1 MTHPRSSR
9 STAFPAS
16 SAIKPAATNT
26 QATCFPPLK
35 PTVRLVRGAIV
46 VMAAAVVI
54 ASVPAVPVFAAEP
67 GVSASAQKTY
77 NIPAGPLSPALSAFA
92 GSAGVNLSSEPA
104 LTDGLRTQ
112 GLQGSYTVQE
122 GFARL
127 LTGSGLTAVSRGGNV
142 YTLSKLPPSSN
153 VAPHEA
159 TLPAITAT
167 AAATPTTEGSDS
179 YTTRA
184 LTIGK
189 MTQSIRETPQ
199 SVTVVT
205 RKQMDDQ
212 NLVTLDQ
219 VLEHTTGITKSQR
232 NFGAHVYTIR
242 GYVIPETNYLVDG
255 VSGTVYNPTGWV
267 PTDMAVFDRVE
278 VLRGAGGLIVGAGD
292 PSGVINMVR
301 KRPKA
306 EKHFDVTA
314 RVGSWNNY
322 RMEVDAG
329 GTLNEAGTVRG
340 RVVAAYQDNKFFYDV
355 AHSKAPLLYGVIDMD
370 LSRDTTLTV
379 GVRHQET
386 NIDGYAIYG
395 LPRFTNGAAL
405 NVPRSTSYTQAWNRH
420 EASTDEVFT
429 ELEHRFA
436 GDWKA
441 KLTATYSK
449 TSIYQKLGRI
459 RGAVD
464 PAVGTTG
471 VEQSYFMNHE
481 VPSYGL
487 DANASG
493 SFKAWGRTHQAM
505 FGANWSK
512 STTWVRTA
520 QAALPAGLS
529 NRVSIYNPNPWY
541 VPEPTQPAWA
551 NRSVNR
557 DDRFGIYGSTR
568 WELSDDLHMLL
579 GGRVSWFAA
588 QSQNLVTNRLT
599 NDYKQ
604 NAEFTPY
611 AGLVYDLNKEWSVY
625 TSYADTFEP
634 QSRYQT
640 ASGETLK
647 PAIGSNVEAG
657 IKGELY
663 NGRLNVTMSVFQAKK
678 KNVAIEDPATVGL
691 CPGISSSTC
700 FRTAA
705 FRDSRGFEIEVGG
718 QLAKGWQATAGYTRL
733 KNEDENGQSTSW
745 ETPKH
750 LFRAST
756 TYRLPGEW
764 QKWSIGGGVIAQS
777 DYSYRETFG
786 ARALITQGGYSV
798 WNAFGS
804 YKISDKWTAS
814 LNIDNL
820 FDKHYY
826 AVVGGTANGG
836 YFGTPRNVMLT
847 MRGSF

>member
-1 MTHPRSSR
+1 MTHPRTSR
-9 STAFPAS
+9 SKPSRACAAAS
-16 SAIKPAATNT
+16 TDTPCPTK
-26 QATCFPPLK
+26 LK
-35 PTVRLVRGAIV
+35 PSVRLVRSALF

-54 ASVPAVPVFAAEP
+54 AGVPATKVFAAEP
-67 GVSASAQKTY
+67 QTSAAAAKSY

-92 GSAGVNLSSEPA
+92 GSAGLNLASEPA

-112 GLQGSYTVQE
+112 GLQGSFTVQE

-127 LTGSGLTAVSRGGNV
+127 LAGSGLTAVARGRNV
-142 YTLSKLPPSSN
+142 YTLSRLPAASST
-153 VAPHEA
+153 APHEA
-159 TLPAITAT
+159 TLPAVTAT
-167 AAATPTTEGSDS
+167 ATVSPTTEGSDS

-199 SVTVVT
+199 SVTVIT

-212 NLVTLDQ
+212 NLVTLEQ

-242 GYVIPETNYLVDG
+242 GYVIPETNYLLDG

-306 EKHFDVTA
+306 EKHFDVMT
-314 RVGSWNNY
+314 RIGSWNNY

-329 GTLNEAGTVRG
+329 GALNEAGTVRG
-340 RVVAAYQDNKFFYDV
+340 RAVAAYQDNKFFYDV
-355 AHSKAPLLYGVIDMD
+355 AHSKQPLFYGVVDMD

-395 LPRFTNGAAL
+395 LPRFSNGAAL
-405 NVPRSTSYTQAWNRH
+405 NVPRSTSFTQGWNRH
-420 EASTDEVFT
+420 EASVNEVFT

-459 RGAVD
+459 RGVVN

-471 VEQSYFMNHE
+471 VESSYFMNRE
-481 VPSYGL
+481 IPTYGV
-487 DANASG
+487 DANAAG
-493 SFKAWGRTHQAM
+493 SFKLWGRSHQAM

-512 STTWVRTA
+512 SDEMIRTA
-520 QAALPAGLS
+520 NVAVPAGT
-529 NRVSIYNPNPWY
+529 RMSIYNPNPWLIA
-541 VPEPTQPAWA
+541 EPTQPAWTSQ
-551 NRSVNR
+551 SVNK
-557 DDRFGIYGSTR
+557 DDRIGVYGSTR
-568 WELSDDLHMLL
+568 WELTDDLHLLL
-579 GGRVSWFAA
+579 GGRFSWFSYRSNNVLTGAA
-588 QSQNLVTNRLT
+588 T

-604 NAEFTPY
+604 KAEFTPY
-611 AGLVYDLNKEWSVY
+611 AGLVYDLNKQWSVY

-640 ASGETLK
+640 ASGEILK
-647 PAIGSNVEAG
+647 PAVGSNIEAG

-663 NGRLNVTMSVFQAKK
+663 DGRLNIAMSVFKAKK
-678 KNVAIEDPATVGL
+678 KNIAVQDLNTLGM
-691 CPGISSSTC
+691 CPGVSTTYC
-700 FRTAA
+700 YRTSA

-718 QLAKGWQATAGYTRL
+718 QLARGWQAALGYTRL

-764 QKWSIGGGVIAQS
+764 QNWSLGGGVVAQS
-777 DYSYRETFG
+777 DYYYKESTG
-786 ARALITQGGYSV
+786 AQITQGGYSV

-826 AVVGGTANGG
+826 SVVGGTSNGG

>member
-1 MTHPRSSR
+1 MTHPRSAR
-9 STAFPAS
+9 STAFSAS
-16 SAIKPAATNT
+16 SASKPVASTASLTV
-26 QATCFPPLK
+26 FSPRLK
-35 PTVRLVRGAIV
+35 PSVRLVRGAII

-54 ASVPAVPVFAAEP
+54 ANVPAATAFAAEP
-67 GVSASAQKTY
+67 GVSTSAQKSY

-112 GLQGSYTVQE
+112 GLQGSFTVQE
-122 GFARL
+122 GFTRL
-127 LTGSGLTAVSRGGNV
+127 LAGSGLTAVARGGNV
-142 YTLSKLPPSSN
+142 YTLSKLPPSSSI
-153 VAPHEA
+153 APHEA
-159 TLPAITAT
+159 TLPAVTAT
-167 AAATPTTEGSDS
+167 AAVTPTTEGSDS

-242 GYVIPETNYLVDG
+242 GYVIPETNYLIDG
-255 VSGTVYNPTGWV
+255 VSGNVYNPTGWV

-355 AHSKAPLLYGVIDMD
+355 AHSKAPLVYGVIDMD
-370 LSRDTTLTV
+370 LGRDTTLTV

-405 NVPRSTSYTQAWNRH
+405 NVPRSTSFTQAWNRH

-449 TSIYQKLGRI
+449 TSIYQKLGRM
-459 RGAVD
+459 RGAVN
-464 PAVGTTG
+464 PAVGTTN
-471 VEQSYFMNHE
+471 VERSYFMNHE
-481 VPSYGL
+481 VPSYGI

-493 SFKAWGRTHQAM
+493 SFQAWGRTHQAM

-520 QAALPAGLS
+520 TSDLPAVGTM
-529 NRVSIYNPNPWY
+529 SIYNPNPWLLA
-541 VPEPTQPAWA
+541 EPAQPAWA

-568 WELSDDLHMLL
+568 WELADDLHMLL

-588 QSQNLVTNRLT
+588 QSQNLVTNKLT

-611 AGLVYDLNKEWSVY
+611 AGLVYDLSKEWSVY

-640 ASGETLK
+640 ASGVPLK

-663 NGRLNVTMSVFQAKK
+663 DGRLNITMSVFQAKK
-678 KNVAIEDPATVGL
+678 KNVAIEDPATAGL
-691 CPGISSSTC
+691 CPGVSTNNC

-733 KNEDENGQSTSW
+733 KNEDENGQTTSW

-756 TYRLPGEW
+756 TYRLPGEL

-777 DYSYRETFG
+777 DYYYKEPSGVE
-786 ARALITQGGYSV
+786 ITQGGYSV
-798 WNAFGS
+798 WNAFAS

-820 FDKHYY
+820 FDKHYF
-826 AVVGGTANGG
+826 AVVGGTLNGG

>member
-1 MTHPRSSR
+1 MTHQRSAH
-9 STAFPAS
+9 STAYRAS
-16 SAIKPAATNT
+16 SARKPAASAAD
-26 QATCFPPLK
+26 QAVTRLK
-35 PTVRLVRGAIV
+35 PSVRLVRGAIV

-54 ASVPAVPVFAAEP
+54 AGVPATSAFAAEP
-67 GVSASAQKTY
+67 GISTSALKNY
-77 NIPAGPLSPALSAFA
+77 NIPADPLSPALSAFA

-112 GLQGSYTVQE
+112 GLQGNFTVQE

-127 LTGSGLTAVSRGGNV
+127 LAGSGLTAVARGGNV
-142 YTLSKLPPSSN
+142 YTLSKLPPSSSI
-153 VAPHEA
+153 APHEA
-159 TLPAITAT
+159 TLPAVTAT

-205 RKQMDDQ
+205 RQQMDDQ

-242 GYVIPETNYLVDG
+242 GYVIPETNYLIDG
-255 VSGTVYNPTGWV
+255 VSGNVYNPTGWV

-306 EKHFDVTA
+306 ERHFDVTA

-329 GTLNEAGTVRG
+329 GTLNDAGTVRG

-355 AHSKAPLLYGVIDMD
+355 AHSKQPLVYGVIDMD

-405 NVPRSTSYTQAWNRH
+405 NVPRSTYFTQAWNRH

-449 TSIYQKLGRI
+449 TSLYQKLGRM
-459 RGAVD
+459 RGAVN
-464 PAVGTTG
+464 PAVGTTNI
-471 VEQSYFMNHE
+471 EPSYFMNHE
-481 VPSYGL
+481 VPSYGI

-520 QAALPAGLS
+520 TSPAAGS
-529 NRVSIYNPNPWY
+529 MSIYNPNPWLL
-541 VPEPTQPAWA
+541 PEPTQPAWA

-568 WELSDDLHMLL
+568 WELTDDLHMLL
-579 GGRVSWFAA
+579 GGRVSWFEA
-588 QSQNLVTNRLT
+588 QSENLVTSKLT
-599 NDYKQ
+599 NDYRQK
-604 NAEFTPY
+604 AEFTPY

-647 PAIGSNVEAG
+647 PAIGSNIEAG

-663 NGRLNVTMSVFQAKK
+663 DGRLNITMAVFQAKK
-678 KNVAIEDPATVGL
+678 KNVAVQDPGTAGL
-691 CPGISSSTC
+691 CPGISSNTC
-700 FRTAA
+700 YRTAA

-718 QLAKGWQATAGYTRL
+718 QLARGWQATAGYTRM

-777 DYSYRETFG
+777 NYYYKEASG
-786 ARALITQGGYSV
+786 VQITQGGYSV

-820 FDKHYY
+820 FDKHYFS
-826 AVVGGTANGG
+826 VVGGTMNGG
-836 YFGTPRNVMLT
+836 YFGTPRSVMLT

>member
-1 MTHPRSSR
+1 MTYPRSAR
-9 STAFPAS
+9 STASRAS
-16 SAIKPAATNT
+16 SAIKTASQTSY
-26 QATCFPPLK
+26 FPRLK
-35 PTVRLVRGAIV
+35 PSVRLVRGAVV

-54 ASVPAVPVFAAEP
+54 AGVPATPAFAAEP
-67 GVSASAQKTY
+67 GVSASAQKNY
-77 NIPAGPLSPALSAFA
+77 NIPAGPLSRALSAFA

-112 GLQGSYTVQE
+112 GLQGSFTVQE

-127 LTGSGLTAVSRGGNV
+127 LAGSGLTAVSRGGNV

-159 TLPAITAT
+159 TLPAVTAT
-167 AAATPTTEGSDS
+167 AAVTPTTEGSDS

-212 NLVTLDQ
+212 NLVTLEQ
-219 VLEHTTGITKSQR
+219 VLEHTTGITKTQR
-232 NFGAHVYTIR
+232 NFGAHAYTIR
-242 GYVIPETNYLVDG
+242 GYTIPETNYLVDG

-355 AHSKAPLLYGVIDMD
+355 AHSKQPLVYGVIDMD
-370 LSRDTTLTV
+370 LSRDITLTV

-395 LPRFTNGAAL
+395 LPRFNNGVAL
-405 NVPRSTSYTQAWNRH
+405 NVPRSTYFTQAWNRH
-420 EASTDEVFT
+420 EASVDEVFT

-441 KLTATYSK
+441 KLTANYSK

-471 VEQSYFMNHE
+471 VESSYFMNRE
-481 VPSYGL
+481 IPNYGI

-512 STTWVRTA
+512 ATELIRTA
-520 QAALPAGLS
+520 TAAVPAGT
-529 NRVSIYNPNPWY
+529 RMSIYNPNPWLIA
-541 VPEPTQPAWA
+541 EPTQPAWA
-551 NRSVNR
+551 NQSVNK

-568 WELSDDLHMLL
+568 WELTDDLHMLL
-579 GGRVSWFAA
+579 GGRVSWFSAR
-588 QSQNLVTNRLT
+588 SNNLVTGAPT

-604 NAEFTPY
+604 KAEFTPY
-611 AGLVYDLNKEWSVY
+611 AGLVYDLNKQWSVY

-640 ASGETLK
+640 ASGEILK
-647 PAIGSNVEAG
+647 PAVGSNIEVG
-657 IKGELY
+657 VKGELY
-663 NGRLNVTMSVFQAKK
+663 DGRLNLTMAVFQAKK
-678 KNVAIEDPATVGL
+678 KNMGVVDMNTLGL
-691 CPGISSSTC
+691 CPGVSTTYC
-700 FRTAA
+700 YRTSAL
-705 FRDSRGFEIEVGG
+705 RNSRGFEIEVGG
-718 QLAKGWQATAGYTRL
+718 QLARGWQAVAGYTRL
-733 KNEDENGQSTSW
+733 SNEDENGLNASW

-756 TYRLPGEW
+756 TYRLPGDW
-764 QKWSIGGGVIAQS
+764 QKWSIGGGVVAQS
-777 DYSYRETFG
+777 DYSYKESANVT
-786 ARALITQGGYSV
+786 ITQGGYSV

-820 FDKHYY
+820 FDKHYFS
-826 AVVGGTANGG
+826 VVGGTLNGG
-836 YFGTPRNVMLT
+836 YYGTPRNVMLT